1 MKNFKELLV
10 WQKSHI
16 LTFAIYNITKFFP
29 KEELYGLTSQI
40 RRSAIS
46 IPSNIAEGCG
56 RMSDKELAQ
65 FLIIANG
72 SASELSYQILLAKDL
87 DYLSQSDFDQLDN
100 QLTEVRKMLTA
111 FIKKLRAI

>member
-10 WQKSHI
+10 WKKSHI
-16 LTFAIYNITKFFP
+16 LTFAIYGTIKLFP

-40 RRSAIS
+40 RRSTIS
-46 IPSNIAEGCG
+46 IPSNIAEGCD
-56 RMSDKELAQ
+56 RLSDKELAQ

-87 DYLSQSDFDQLDN
+87 NYLSVTDYDQLDI
-100 QLTEVRKMLTA
+100 QLTEVQKMLSA
-111 FIKKLRAI
+111 FIRKLRSV

>member
-100 QLTEVRKMLTA
+100 QLTEVRKILTA
-111 FIKKLRAI
+111 FIRKLRSI